1 LREWVLG
8 GATDWSLDSERLMSP
23 KVRIPTIVPRANNRG
38 YGGSGGSPTEENNV
52 ADAIAAYDHLIVGTV
67 GK

>member
-1 LREWVLG
+1 
-8 GATDWSLDSERLMSP
+8 
-23 KVRIPTIVPRANNRG
+23 VRIPTIVPRANNRG

>member
-1 LREWVLG
+1 
-8 GATDWSLDSERLMSP
+8 MSP
-23 KVRIPTIVPRANNRG
+23 KVRIPTIVPRARG

>member
-1 LREWVLG
+1 
-8 GATDWSLDSERLMSP
+8 
-23 KVRIPTIVPRANNRG
+23 VPRARG

>member
-1 LREWVLG
+1 MLG
-8 GATDWSLDSERLMSP
+8 GATDWSVDAERLMSP
-23 KVRIPTIVPRANNRG
+23 KVRIPTTVPSANNRG
-38 YGGSGGSPTEENNV
+38 YGGSGASHTEENNV